1 MTRLAIAHD
10 WLLNRRGA
18 ERLLKEFC
26 LHLERVQICTL
37 FCRPE
42 LIDEAIRQ
50 HPIQASPLNRLPAV
64 QRYYRFLLPLL
75 PFGIQRLE
83 VGQADA
89 LLSIS
94 HAVAKGIGHHPSI
107 PHICYCLTPA
117 RFLWA
122 PELYGPELGGPGR
135 SLMLQAVAS
144 RLKKWDLATNDRV
157 DAFVTISE
165 TVRQR
170 IRKVYGRE
178 STVIYPCI
186 DLDFFQPCQAVRQ
199 DFYLLV
205 SGLVPHKRIDLAV
218 DAFGRNGK
226 PLLIVGEGPSKSRL
240 AGRAAPHIRFLGWV
254 PDSRLRELYQQA
266 KALIFPSLDEFGLVA
281 VEAQACGCPVVAYGQ
296 GGATETVV
304 EGSTGVFF
312 PAATAEAL
320 NQAVQ
325 ELERGGWDRQAC
337 LDNAQRFSRPRF
349 LSEWSA
355 FFRKLGLELPL
366 RHELPAL
373 SRTAVRRAAK

>member
-18 ERLLKEFC
+18 ERVLKEFC
-26 LHLERVQICTL
+26 LHLEIVEICTL

-64 QRYYRFLLPLL
+64 QRYYRFLLPWL
-75 PFGIQRLE
+75 PSGIRRLE
-83 VGQADA
+83 IGRSDA

-94 HAVAKGIGHHPSI
+94 HAVAKGIPHPPSV

-122 PELYGPELGGPGR
+122 PELYGPVLGGLGR
-135 SLMLQAVAS
+135 SSILRALAP
-144 RLKKWDLATNDRV
+144 RLKKWDLDANERV
-157 DAFVTISE
+157 DAFVAVSE

-186 DLDFFQPCQAVRQ
+186 DLDFFRPSEAGRQ

-205 SGLVPHKRIDLAV
+205 SGLVPQKRIDLAV
-218 DAFGRNGK
+218 DAFVRSGK
-226 PLLIVGEGPSKSRL
+226 PLLIVGEGPSKRRL
-240 AGRAAPHIRFLGWV
+240 AQRGASNICFLGWV

-266 KALIFPSLDEFGLVA
+266 RALIFPSLDEFGLVP
-281 VEAQACGCPVVAYGQ
+281 VEAQACGCPVVAYGK

-304 EGSTGVFF
+304 EGSTGLFF
-312 PAATAEAL
+312 ADDTVESL
-320 NQAVQ
+320 NQAVR
-325 ELERGGWDRQAC
+325 ELERHGWDRQAC
-337 LDNAQRFSRPRF
+337 LDNAGRFSRPRF

-355 FFRKLGLELPL
+355 LFEKMGLKLPL
-366 RHELPAL
+366 RPELPAL
-373 SRTAVRRAAK
+373 SSTAVRRAAK